1 MKNRVCTLYR
11 VSTDKQVDHN
21 DKNQADIPMQR
32 KACRAF
38 CDKMGW
44 TIVHEEQE
52 EGVSGHKVRA
62 ENRDKLQ
69 IIKNLARQKK
79 FDILLVFMFDRIGRI
94 ADETPFVVE
103 WFVKQG
109 IEVWSTQEGQ
119 QRFDSHTDKL
129 TNYIR
134 FWQADGESEKTSIRT
149 KTALGQLVEAGG
161 FKGGLAPYGYDLVKS
176 GRFNKR
182 KHELYELVVNEA
194 EAAVVRTIFEKYV
207 HEGYGAQRI
216 ATYLNRQGYRA
227 RTGKMWH
234 HATIRGIVCNLTYTG
249 VLRCGESRSQEL
261 PHLQII
267 EPELFETAQRI
278 RTARANSA
286 AQERHVPMNTR
297 GKSLL
302 SGNVYCG
309 HCGARLALTT
319 NGKSYPCKEDPHR
332 VVKRVRYICYG
343 KTRKQTDCNG
353 QTGYTAH
360 ILDGIIDKLVRRIFE
375 RMKAIP
381 KSDIVNLR
389 YQEKMEE
396 RKCLLQSVR
405 ADYTKAAHELDMLKA
420 EVIKA
425 LRGESSLPKDLL
437 GTMVTEAE
445 TKCRELQ
452 ESMEAAQTA
461 YDEGKNVLASLNAQY
476 DEIISW
482 SELYDTASIE
492 AKKMIVSSLIRRVDV
507 YRGYK
512 LHIEFTIDFEQFCCG
527 LDFEAVAEQTKRPAS
542 Q

>member
-1 MKNRVCTLYR
+1 MKNRVCALYR

-32 KACRAF
+32 KACHAF

-44 TIVHEEQE
+44 IIVHEEQE

-69 IIKNLARQKK
+69 IIKGLAKQKK

-149 KTALGQLVEAGG
+149 RTALGQLVEAGG

-182 KHELYELVVNEA
+182 KHELYDLVVNES

-249 VLRCGESRSQEL
+249 ILRCGESRSQEL

-267 EPELFETAQRI
+267 EPELFEAAQRI
-278 RTARANSA
+278 RTARAGSDV
-286 AQERHVPMNTR
+286 QERHVPMNTR

-319 NGKSYPCKEDPHR
+319 NGKPYPCKEEPHR

-381 KSDIVNLR
+381 KSEIVNLR

-405 ADYTKAAHELDMLKA
+405 AEYTKAVSERDMLKV

-425 LRGESSLPKDLL
+425 LRGESAFPKDLL
-437 GTMVTEAE
+437 GAMVTEAE
-445 TKCRELQ
+445 TRCRELQ
-452 ESMEAAQTA
+452 ESMEAAQAA
-461 YDEGKNVLASLNAQY
+461 YDEGKTVLASLNAQY

-482 SELYDTASIE
+482 AERYDTASIE
-492 AKKMIVSSLIRRVDV
+492 AKKMIVSALISRVDV

-512 LHIEFTIDFEQFCCG
+512 LHIEFTIDFEHFCQG
-527 LDFEAVAEQTKRPAS
+527 LDFEAVAEQTKRPA
-542 Q
+542 

>member
-69 IIKNLARQKK
+69 IIKGLARQKK

-161 FKGGLAPYGYDLVKS
+161 FKGGLAPYGYGLVKS

-194 EAAVVRTIFEKYV
+194 EATIVRTIFEKYV

-216 ATYLNRQGYRA
+216 ATYLNRQSYRA

-249 VLRCGESRSQEL
+249 ILRCGESRSQEL

-267 EPELFETAQRI
+267 EPELFEAVQCI
-278 RTARANSA
+278 RTARAGSA
-286 AQERHVPMNTR
+286 VQERHVPMNTR

-319 NGKSYPCKEDPHR
+319 NGKAYPCKEDPHR

-381 KSDIVNLR
+381 KSEIVNLR

-405 ADYTKAAHELDMLKA
+405 ADYTKAANELDMLKA
-420 EVIKA
+420 GVIKA
-425 LRGESSLPKDLL
+425 LRGESSFPKDLL
-437 GTMVTEAE
+437 GEMITEAE

-452 ESMEAAQTA
+452 ESMEAAQAA
-461 YDEGKNVLASLNAQY
+461 YDEGKTVLASLNAQY

-512 LHIEFTIDFEQFCCG
+512 LHIELTIDFEQFCRG
-527 LDFEAVAEQTKRPAS
+527 LNFEAVAEQTKRPAL